1 MYHQNMD
8 SKSIQVILVDH
19 NESEG
24 KFRVVYYVHFRSLY
38 YSVERISLTLK
49 RQNGG
54 QPDKLEIKEARAL
67 LMKNDYPSQQMWP

>member
-24 KFRVVYYVHFRSLY
+24 MFRVVYYVHFRSLY

-49 RQNGG
+49 R
-54 QPDKLEIKEARAL
+54 
-67 LMKNDYPSQQMWP
+67 